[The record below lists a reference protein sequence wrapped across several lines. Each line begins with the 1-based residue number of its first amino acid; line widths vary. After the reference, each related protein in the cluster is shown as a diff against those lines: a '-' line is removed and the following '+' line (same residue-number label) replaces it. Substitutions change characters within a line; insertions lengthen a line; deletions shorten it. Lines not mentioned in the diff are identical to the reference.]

1 MAMSPLALQA
11 CQACGTS
18 LADVPVT
25 QTENA
30 PWHWHRCCCRCKWL
44 PANIIWLYMIHRWCQ
59 SARLVSSGLSNCAE
73 VMMGFIFGVER
84 TLKLP
89 LMISLRRPDRT
100 RWIQD
105 GPFVGDTLRLKLRL
119 LRGWGYLRYIEIYLR
134 YSRHL
139 GPLISYSHMAS
150 YGFIWPFPI
159 LSILSFPGKLT
170 TSLSL
175 MTCLPCIMAEWR
187 PARLLILSAAKS

>member
-1 MAMSPLALQA
+1 MIA
-11 CQACGTS
+11 CKY
-18 LADVPVT
+18 
-25 QTENA
+25 
-30 PWHWHRCCCRCKWL
+30 H
-44 PANIIWLYMIHRWCQ
+44 MIVYDSYRWCQ

-119 LRGWGYLRYIEIYLR
+119 LQGWGFLRYIEIYLR

-150 YGFIWPFPI
+150 YGFIFPILSILSFPI

>member
-1 MAMSPLALQA
+1 MIA
-11 CQACGTS
+11 CKY
-18 LADVPVT
+18 
-25 QTENA
+25 
-30 PWHWHRCCCRCKWL
+30 H
-44 PANIIWLYMIHRWCQ
+44 MIVYDSYRWCQ

-119 LRGWGYLRYIEIYLR
+119 LRGWGYLRYIWDIR
-134 YSRHL
+134 DIS
-139 GPLISYSHMAS
+139 GPSFHILIWHHMD
-150 YGFIWPFPI
+150 
-159 LSILSFPGKLT
+159 LSSQSFPSFPFQSFPSFPFQANWQRHCLWWPACHASWLSDALPVFWYYLQP
-170 TSLSL
+170 SLNGHN
-175 MTCLPCIMAEWR
+175 
-187 PARLLILSAAKS
+187 